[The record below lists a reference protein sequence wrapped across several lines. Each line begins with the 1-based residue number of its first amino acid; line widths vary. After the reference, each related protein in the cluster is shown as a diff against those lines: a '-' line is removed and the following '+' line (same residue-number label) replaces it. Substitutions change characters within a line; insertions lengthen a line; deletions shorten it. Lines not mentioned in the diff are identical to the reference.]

1 MAKFAGTLVLF
12 FGFTAG
18 CCDLRFGTGCCG
30 YFRKGPASHPSAFLS
45 PTSVETCGYIIARES
60 MLIATRLPLP
70 FMRLYT
76 CGISSFC
83 NPLKQEKM
91 WWTVAKLLTDR
102 VVVKKSL
109 WQSIVF
115 SRSSTSYMA
124 GPLVTKCFPTA
135 SPHPSQNSVENT
147 WSCIAKWHGQ
157 TNDIDTPTHWFQKKK
172 MEDTTRQGH
181 IDDKY
186 LT

>member
-1 MAKFAGTLVLF
+1 MAKFAGTFVLF

-76 CGISSFC
+76 CDISFC
-83 NPLKQEKM
+83 ISLKLEKM

-102 VVVKKSL
+102 VVVKRAFDRVLCSAVVVHHTWL
-109 WQSIVF
+109 DHWWPSASQLL
-115 SRSSTSYMA
+115 A
-124 GPLVTKCFPTA
+124 PTLPKTLLKTLDHA
-135 SPHPSQNSVENT
+135 LLS
-147 WSCIAKWHGQ
+147 GMDRQ
-157 TNDIDTPTHWFQKKK
+157 TT
-172 MEDTTRQGH
+172 
-181 IDDKY
+181 
-186 LT
+186 